1 MTYEE
6 LEQKLKE
13 VETINKTLDKL
24 NDMLDKEKEEDKQQI
39 LIYMEYLETEYRKL
53 ENEFVKIEEDNF
65 KKNLR
70 LKN

>member
-24 NDMLDKEKEEDKQQI
+24 NDMLNKVKEEDKQQI

-65 KKNLR
+65 KKI
-70 LKN
+70 

>member
-65 KKNLR
+65 KKI
-70 LKN
+70 

>member
-65 KKNLR
+65 KKIWD
-70 LKN
+70 